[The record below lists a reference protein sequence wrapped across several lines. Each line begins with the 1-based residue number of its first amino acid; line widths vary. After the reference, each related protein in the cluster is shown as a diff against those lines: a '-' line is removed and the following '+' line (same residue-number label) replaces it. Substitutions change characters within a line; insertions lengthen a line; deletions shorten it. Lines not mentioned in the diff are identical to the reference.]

1 MKIRENRS
9 FIVLTLSLDVGIENQ
24 KPRQGPSLEAG
35 SPGCLNFLSSGADQ
49 VLEVQMGFVGII
61 VVFVMV
67 FGGFMIAGGN
77 MSIIIKAAPL
87 ELMIIGGAALGAYII
102 ANPVKIIKMGLS
114 LGIKALT
121 KKGPQ
126 KADYLELLQ
135 LLFQLFQVFRKEGP
149 QGLEKH
155 IEKPENSEI
164 FKAYPGF
171 MKNHHAV
178 HFLCDTMKIT
188 LSAELSQY
196 DVDDLLSNDIK
207 AIHAEEHQAQHAV
220 QMVADGFPGLGIVAA
235 VLGIVKTMGYLTAG
249 VEKIGASVAAALV
262 GTMLGV
268 FGAYG
273 LIGPVATK
281 MAADID
287 EEGRYLEAIRQAL
300 VALQRGAPPL
310 VCVEYARRSVMPDE
324 RPTFDELDAATKNI
338 KKAA

>member
-1 MKIRENRS
+1 
-9 FIVLTLSLDVGIENQ
+9 
-24 KPRQGPSLEAG
+24 
-35 SPGCLNFLSSGADQ
+35 
-49 VLEVQMGFVGII
+49 MGFVGIL
-61 VVFVMV
+61 VVFAMV
-67 FGGFMIAGGN
+67 FGGFLIAGGN

-87 ELMIIGGAALGAYII
+87 ELMIIGGAALGAYLI
-102 ANPVKIIKMGLS
+102 ANPMKIIKAGIQ
-114 LGIKALT
+114 LGIKAMT
-121 KKGPQ
+121 AKGPQ

-149 QGLEKH
+149 QGVEKH
-155 IEKPENSEI
+155 IENPEQSEI

-188 LSAELSQY
+188 LSAELSPY

-207 AIHAEEHQAQHAV
+207 AIHSEEHLAQHAV
-220 QMVADGFPGLGIVAA
+220 QAVADGFPGLGIVAA
-235 VLGIVKTMGYLTAG
+235 VLGIVKTMAHLTEG
-249 VEKIGASVAAALV
+249 VEKIGSLVASALV

-273 LIGPVATK
+273 LIGPTATK
-281 MAADID
+281 MGADI
-287 EEGRYLEAIRQAL
+287 EAEGRYLEAIRQAM

-310 VCVEYARRSVMPDE
+310 VCVEYARRSIMPEE
-324 RPTFDELDAATKNI
+324 RPSFEEMDAATKNI